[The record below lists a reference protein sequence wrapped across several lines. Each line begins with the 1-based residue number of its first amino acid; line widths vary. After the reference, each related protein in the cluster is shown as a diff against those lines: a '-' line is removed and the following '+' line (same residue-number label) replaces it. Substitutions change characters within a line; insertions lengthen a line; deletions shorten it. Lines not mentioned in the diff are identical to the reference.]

1 MLNLTK
7 LGAVILGILL
17 VLNCGPKSGSSQS
30 AKIAKNFVAEVATL
44 DSMTVASLNRT
55 GSYSDIES
63 ALKELKSWLESNRV
77 NPAGTPF
84 VFYYDDLQGVP
95 PESCNW
101 AVCIPIPATTRSDKK
116 TGITVSKL
124 PAMIVAWTIHTGGY
138 GNVQDTYDKLL
149 EWIDEEGYEVT
160 GPAVEFFLSHDELPE
175 DSMVTKVGF
184 VVQPQPAS
192 ELEEEEEEEEGE
204 FVDDEG

>member
-1 MLNLTK
+1 MLKTMK
-7 LGAVILGILL
+7 LGAVILGILS
-17 VLNCGPKSGSSQS
+17 VVNCGPKSGNCER
-30 AKIAKNFVAEVATL
+30 AKTAKDFVAEVATL

-55 GSYSDIES
+55 GPYSKIGS
-63 ALKELKSWLESNRV
+63 ALKELKSWLDSNKV

-84 VFYYDDLQGVP
+84 VFYYDDSQCVP

-101 AVCIPIPATTRSDKK
+101 AVCIPIPATALSSKK
-116 TGITVSKL
+116 AGIIVSKL
-124 PAMIVAWTIHTGGY
+124 PAMSVAWTIHTGGY

-160 GPAVEFFLSHDELPE
+160 GPAVEFFLSHDEMPL

-184 VVQPQPAS
+184 VVQPQPES
-192 ELEEEEEEEEGE
+192 ELEDEEDESES
-204 FVDDEG
+204 VDDDG